1 MKKEIVMRTRI
12 LTALVALCVLI
23 PVLIFSHTWL
33 FSIAVVACCL
43 IALWEAFKC
52 IGVKNLWVTVPTYL
66 VAAFLILSFRF
77 FREKYAFGTDAF
89 IVRIAVPCIFL
100 AALYL
105 TGIMVFSLG
114 KLSVESL
121 STAGFL
127 SFYIISAFLC
137 ILFLRATDRGAYT
150 YLLIF
155 IGAWITDIFAYF
167 IGMLFGKHKLIPEI
181 SPKKTIEGSI
191 GGILFCG
198 GSFIL
203 YGVLIGHF
211 FENAERMNLAALFAY
226 GVIVSVVSQIGDLSM
241 SAVKRHYGI
250 KDFGKIFP
258 GHGGILDR
266 FDSILAVSL
275 ALFVLNEFAHVFH

>member
-1 MKKEIVMRTRI
+1 MRTRL
-12 LTALVALCVLI
+12 LTAAVALCVLI

-33 FSIAVVACCL
+33 FPIAVAICCL
-43 IALWEAFKC
+43 IGLWEIFKC
-52 IGVKNLWVTVPTYL
+52 IDVRSLWVSIPIYL
-66 VAAFLILSFRF
+66 SATFLIISFRLFHQF
-77 FREKYAFGTDAF
+77 FSFGIDTF
-89 IVRIAVPCIFL
+89 IVRIAVPCVFFL
-100 AALYL
+100 ALYL
-105 TGIMVFSLG
+105 MAAMVFSKG
-114 KLSVESL
+114 KLSVESV
-121 STAGFL
+121 SVAGLL
-127 SFYIISAFLC
+127 SFYIAAAFLC
-137 ILFLRATDRGAYT
+137 ILFLRDTERGAYT

-155 IGAWITDIFAYF
+155 IGAWITDSFAYF
-167 IGMLFGKHKLIPEI
+167 TGMLLGKHKLIPEI
-181 SPKKTIEGSI
+181 SPKKTVEGSI

-198 GSFIL
+198 GSFVL

-250 KDFGKIFP
+250 KDFGKLFP

-275 ALFVLNEFAHVFH
+275 VLFVLNEFAHVFH